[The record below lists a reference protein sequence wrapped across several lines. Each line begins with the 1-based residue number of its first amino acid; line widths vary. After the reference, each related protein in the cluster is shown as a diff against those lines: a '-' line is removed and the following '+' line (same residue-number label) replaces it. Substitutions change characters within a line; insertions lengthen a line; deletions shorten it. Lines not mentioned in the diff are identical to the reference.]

1 MVPCDFKGLLG
12 SLQEVLLVS
21 EFVFYLLFD
30 FTESNQGLGCVKK
43 IFLFGFFPL
52 KLIFPAE
59 NEWISIN
66 SRIYFQ
72 EENLGE
78 IQFCELVLRSHY
90 VNNRESGDCKQKII
104 ENQFSWFNNT
114 TWGNVTN
121 PV

>member
-66 SRIYFQ
+66 SRIYFKRKIL
-72 EENLGE
+72 EKFSFVNLYCVATME
-78 IQFCELVLRSHY
+78 TTESQVI
-90 VNNRESGDCKQKII
+90 VNKKL
-104 ENQFSWFNNT
+104 
-114 TWGNVTN
+114 
-121 PV
+121 